1 MSKLMLFIT
10 WEILSMHWFFIKE
23 DIGNAFY
30 NVILKMPC
38 KYYRNSTQNPEI
50 FRLGIKRAT
59 KAIKNAIGAQ
69 VQDYFNTM
77 SDIVSIIPQSVLAQP
92 PHQIRS
98 PISFSWFLVILCIS
112 ANLQKLRKRQCPKKL
127 AVVDHF

>member
-1 MSKLMLFIT
+1 
-10 WEILSMHWFFIKE
+10 MHWFFIKE
-23 DIGNAFY
+23 AIGIAFFLM
-30 NVILKMPC
+30 ILNIASKLF
-38 KYYRNSTQNPEI
+38 RNSTQNPEI

-98 PISFSWFLVILCIS
+98 SV
-112 ANLQKLRKRQCPKKL
+112 
-127 AVVDHF
+127 

>member
-1 MSKLMLFIT
+1 MAIDHLHPLYFHLIWNM
-10 WEILSMHWFFIKE
+10 E
-23 DIGNAFY
+23 
-30 NVILKMPC
+30 C
-38 KYYRNSTQNPEI
+38 QYYRNSTQNPEI

-92 PHQIRS
+92 PHQIRCCV
-98 PISFSWFLVILCIS
+98 IFS
-112 ANLQKLRKRQCPKKL
+112 
-127 AVVDHF
+127 